1 MILQTSRKII
11 DLGLLHGFQI
21 VIDNLKKAQ
30 SILFSVFD
38 FHFVYA
44 KAKVAVILVILVILI
59 N

>member
-44 KAKVAVILVILVILI
+44 KAKVAVILVILI